1 MKKEFSFYEFV
12 GILVPAVI
20 LLYGGQLIYE
30 HVQQKQI
37 VDFSKIGETAIFV
50 VVCYGV
56 GHIIQALGNI
66 FESILWFIY
75 GGMPTKWL
83 TTKNRFGN
91 LLFDQAQN
99 QKISDK
105 VKQKYGEGLK
115 DYGRLVYNFIFQKEK
130 TARVDIFNGN
140 YSLFRGL
147 AISFLFLS
155 IICGYYFDWKVTL
168 VSTVPFVLSS
178 MRMIRFAKY
187 YATET
192 FRTFFN
198 LTE

>member
-12 GILVPAVI
+12 GIFVPAVI
-20 LLYGGQLIYE
+20 LLYCGQLIYE
-30 HVQQKQI
+30 HIHQKQI
-37 VDFSKIGETAIFV
+37 VDFSKIGETVIFA
-50 VVCYGV
+50 VVCYGI

-66 FESILWFIY
+66 FESFLWFIY
-75 GGMPTKWL
+75 GGKPTKWL
-83 TTKNRFGN
+83 SNKNRFGN
-91 LLFDQAQN
+91 FLFDDVQN
-99 QKISDK
+99 QKIFDK
-105 VKQKYGEGLK
+105 VKQKYGDGIK
-115 DYGRLVYNFIFQKEK
+115 DYGRLVYNFNFQKEK
-130 TARVDIFNGN
+130 TARIDIFNGN

-147 AISFLFLS
+147 TISFLILS
-155 IICGYYFDWKVTL
+155 IICGYYFDWEMTL
-168 VSTVPFVLSS
+168 VSTVPFVLSL

>member
-1 MKKEFSFYEFV
+1 
-12 GILVPAVI
+12 
-20 LLYGGQLIYE
+20 
-30 HVQQKQI
+30 
-37 VDFSKIGETAIFV
+37 
-50 VVCYGV
+50 
-56 GHIIQALGNI
+56 
-66 FESILWFIY
+66 
-75 GGMPTKWL
+75 MPTKWL

-105 VKQKYGEGLK
+105 VKQKYGEGEK